1 MNLDESTPTN
11 SLSRLLVS
19 RQRMLGKNGN
29 LALAS
34 FSTLSGYTHSTN
46 IRKNLKFCQDT
57 IESKEKQQ
65 DLIYFKMRQSLL
77 SKLKDHKKILTGK
90 LNNDPKAH
98 KHSLF
103 TANSESHEIFDTSTQ
118 NYLTEDKIEKD
129 SLMGDAKSLTKK
141 NLSHKL
147 PPRYFGILHQRNH
160 SETSN
165 TLGPRRTNI
174 IGLKGAHNKYRIIK
188 AAERIKGSPESKT
201 LRKYMEPLGDS
212 YIIAVNDKFCYEGL
226 YRFSSIEG

>member
-1 MNLDESTPTN
+1 MNLDESTATN
-11 SLSRLLVS
+11 SLSSLLVT
-19 RQRMLGKNGN
+19 RQRMLGKNRN

-34 FSTLSGYTHSTN
+34 FSTLSGNTQSTN
-46 IRKNLKFCQDT
+46 IRKNLKSCQDT

-77 SKLKDHKKILTGK
+77 TKLKDHKKILTGK
-90 LNNDPKAH
+90 LINDQKKH
-98 KHSLF
+98 RHSLF
-103 TANSESHEIFDTSTQ
+103 TDSSEAHEIFDASTQ
-118 NYLTEDKIEKD
+118 NYLTEERIEKD
-129 SLMGDAKSLTKK
+129 SLVGDAESLKKK

-188 AAERIKGSPESKT
+188 AS
-201 LRKYMEPLGDS
+201 
-212 YIIAVNDKFCYEGL
+212 
-226 YRFSSIEG
+226 